1 MAEYGYDIDKILAY
15 SETEDTGSTTD
26 GSTATY
32 GYDVNTILESN
43 DPELEGS
50 VFGKQAPTTAI
61 GRLGESFKQ
70 REQDVADALVSYAK
84 GTADYE
90 QAKFNA
96 VTKGIVGTIND
107 IAGEAVSTLFTTFTT
122 QEARDYLKEL
132 IASGTEEVMKTDTAK
147 KLLNLYE
154 TLDPE
159 DQATVDGA
167 ANSALLSLSRF
178 KMPGT
183 KKITSNLKSS
193 AAKSKVKKRE
203 KQVANSVLDQTD
215 NAKGNRNIKDI
226 DQLKAD
232 KELLNAFFSVPGVN
246 ALKTPGGNVKLIDD
260 EIKKLNNKLLKAVR
274 SGKSANLLFSKKGVK
289 EAIQRDIDA
298 LKNPANKEVYDPVF
312 NSPSYQSLFTDL
324 KNIAEDWIDT
334 YKVIKPKDILEIRR
348 KFDKSIKKKAKT
360 DDMFKELGAQG
371 TILRTYR
378 DSLNKLMD
386 DLDTGIDTKSI
397 RTRMSK
403 LYTVKKNIK
412 TNSINDKKWYQK
424 TAQYAKSHPFMVLA
438 PIAGTGMLYDPTV
451 QKLGALAGA
460 SYLGYKGATSPYLRQ
475 GAANVLETT
484 PYLSATGMLS
494 RDLEAL
500 KEEEQ

>member
-26 GSTATY
+26 SGTATY

-50 VFGKQAPTTAI
+50 VFGKQVPTTAI

-154 TLDPE
+154 TLEPE

-183 KKITSNLKSS
+183 KKITSTLKSS
-193 AAKSKVKKRE
+193 AAKSKIKKRE
-203 KQVANSVLDQTD
+203 KQVADSVLDQSN
-215 NAKGNRNIKDI
+215 NAKGSRNIKDI
-226 DQLKAD
+226 NQLKTD

-246 ALKTPGGNVKLIDD
+246 ALKTPGGNVKLIDT
-260 EIKKLNNKLLKAVR
+260 ELKKLDAKLEKAVR
-274 SGKSANLLFSKKGVK
+274 SGKSSNLLFSKKGVK

-298 LKNPANKEVYDPVF
+298 LKDPANKGVYDPVF
-312 NSPSYQSLFTDL
+312 KTSSFKSLFEDF
-324 KNIAEDWIDT
+324 KEIADGWIDT
-334 YKVIKPKDILEIRR
+334 YKAIRPKDILEIRR

-360 DDMFKELGAQG
+360 DDMFKDLGAQG
-371 TILRTYR
+371 KILRTYR

-386 DLDTGIDTKSI
+386 DLDTGVDTKSI

-403 LYTVKKNIK
+403 LYIVRSNIRKNSTNNK
-412 TNSINDKKWYQK
+412 TWYKK

-438 PIAGTGMLYDPTV
+438 PLAGSGVLYDPTV

-475 GAANVLETT
+475 GAANLLQTA
-484 PYLSATGMLS
+484 PYLSTTGML
-494 RDLEAL
+494 DLA